1 MSSMTRSKFKGD
13 INLGWHAAILC
24 IVLYSQYCTVYSNG
38 IQSHKALSADAGYL
52 LSYPTHW
59 DSSVDSPSSYSSLD
73 CPQVWPALDRA

>member
-13 INLGWHAAILC
+13 INFDWHAAVC
-24 IVLYSQYCTVYSNG
+24 SQYCIVYSKY

-59 DSSVDSPSSYSSLD
+59 DSSVDSPSSHSSLD
-73 CPQVWPALDRA
+73 GPQVWPALDRG